1 LRAGNELAFGA
12 RLGDGPRAVTSEL
25 PRKPIWLWP
34 NLLSLD
40 APLVAIAWLTV
51 FRKMWRL
58 VYHPWEAYVGL
69 ALVVWVIYVVDRLI
83 DASLRKN
90 NPERCEPRHLFH
102 WKHRKVFGVAAGI
115 ASAVAVGLLFRYIP
129 ASIYFHLVIAGFLV
143 GGFFGLA
150 LLSGNSPSEIPHV
163 KNVIAGLAFA
173 YGTALTAYI
182 YQGAVAFQDAMMSR
196 EVICFGVLC
205 IMNISAIDLWEHAN
219 RSNDVEVK
227 AADEFSLTL
236 PLTLLGAAAI
246 LFALRASPHPDD
258 SVDYGLVTRSF
269 FYSILTGAGLLY
281 ILNRM
286 RHRFH
291 IDTLRV
297 LADVALLIPVL
308 VFFASA
314 QGPRG

>member
-1 LRAGNELAFGA
+1 M
-12 RLGDGPRAVTSEL
+12 TSDL

-40 APLVAIAWLTV
+40 APLVAIAWLMV

-83 DASLRKN
+83 DASMRKN

-102 WKHRKVFGVAAGI
+102 WKYRKVFGTAAVIATGVALA
-115 ASAVAVGLLFRYIP
+115 LLFRYIP
-129 ASIYFHLVIAGFLV
+129 ASIFVYLVGAGGLI
-143 GGFFGLA
+143 GGFFGLSM
-150 LLSGNSPSEIPHV
+150 LSSSEPSEIPHI
-163 KNVIAGLAFA
+163 KNILAGLAFA
-173 YGTALTAYI
+173 YGTALTAFI
-182 YQGAVAFQDAMMSR
+182 YQGAASFPEAMISR

-227 AADEFSLTL
+227 ATDELALTL
-236 PLTLLGAAAI
+236 PLILLAASAI
-246 LFALRASPHPDD
+246 LFAMLASPHPDD

-269 FYSILTGAGLLY
+269 FYSILTGAALLY

-286 RHRFH
+286 RSRFH
-291 IDTLRV
+291 MDTLRV

-308 VFFASA
+308 LFFASSEA
-314 QGPRG
+314 PHG

>member
-1 LRAGNELAFGA
+1 M
-12 RLGDGPRAVTSEL
+12 
-25 PRKPIWLWP
+25 
-34 NLLSLD
+34 
-40 APLVAIAWLTV
+40 AIAWLMV

-83 DASLRKN
+83 DASMRKN

-102 WKHRKVFGVAAGI
+102 WKYRKVFGTAAVIATGVALA
-115 ASAVAVGLLFRYIP
+115 LLFRYIP
-129 ASIYFHLVIAGFLV
+129 ASIFVYLVGAGGLI
-143 GGFFGLA
+143 GGFFGLSM
-150 LLSGNSPSEIPHV
+150 LSSSEPSEIPHI
-163 KNVIAGLAFA
+163 KNILAGLAFA
-173 YGTALTAYI
+173 YGTALTAFI
-182 YQGAVAFQDAMMSR
+182 YQGAASFPEAMISR

-227 AADEFSLTL
+227 ATDELALTL
-236 PLTLLGAAAI
+236 PLILLAASAI
-246 LFALRASPHPDD
+246 LFAMLASPHPDD

-269 FYSILTGAGLLY
+269 FYSILTGAALLY

-286 RHRFH
+286 RSRFH
-291 IDTLRV
+291 MDTLRV

-308 VFFASA
+308 LFFASSEA
-314 QGPRG
+314 PHG

>member
-1 LRAGNELAFGA
+1 M
-12 RLGDGPRAVTSEL
+12 TSDL

-40 APLVAIAWLTV
+40 APLVAIAWLMV

-83 DASLRKN
+83 DASMRKN

-102 WKHRKVFGVAAGI
+102 WKYRKVFGTAAVIATGVALA
-115 ASAVAVGLLFRYIP
+115 LLFRYIP
-129 ASIYFHLVIAGFLV
+129 ASIFVYLVGAGVLI
-143 GGFFGLA
+143 GGFFGLSM
-150 LLSGNSPSEIPHV
+150 LSSSEPSEIPHI
-163 KNVIAGLAFA
+163 KNILAGLAFA
-173 YGTALTAYI
+173 YGTALTAFI
-182 YQGAVAFQDAMMSR
+182 YQGAASFPEAMISR

-227 AADEFSLTL
+227 ATDELALTL
-236 PLTLLGAAAI
+236 PLILLAASAI
-246 LFALRASPHPDD
+246 LFAMLASPHPDD

-269 FYSILTGAGLLY
+269 FYSILTGAALLY

-286 RHRFH
+286 RSRFH
-291 IDTLRV
+291 MDTLRV

-308 VFFASA
+308 LFFASSEA
-314 QGPRG
+314 PHG

>member
-1 LRAGNELAFGA
+1 MLRD
-12 RLGDGPRAVTSEL
+12 RPRAVTSEL

-40 APLVAIAWLTV
+40 APLVAIAWLMI

-102 WKHRKVFGVAAGI
+102 WKHRKAFGVAAGI

-129 ASIYFHLVIAGFLV
+129 ASIFVHLVVAGLLV

-150 LLSGNSPSEIPHV
+150 LLSGNSPSEIPHI
-163 KNVIAGLAFA
+163 KNIIAGLAFA
-173 YGTALTAYI
+173 YGTALTAYV
-182 YQGAVAFQDAMMSR
+182 YQGAVPFRDAMLSR
-196 EVICFGVLC
+196 EVICFGGLC

-219 RSNDVEVK
+219 RTNDVEVK
-227 AADEFSLTL
+227 ASDELALTI
-236 PLTLLGAAAI
+236 PLILLASGAI
-246 LFALRASPHPDD
+246 FFAMRASPHPDD

-269 FYSILTGAGLLY
+269 FYSILTGAALLY

-286 RHRFH
+286 RNRFH
-291 IDTLRV
+291 MDTLRV

-308 VFFASA
+308 VFFASS
-314 QGPRG
+314 GTPRG